1 MPCYSPIDAFQ
12 PRGDVSDRRLRFVLS
27 SRDRGN
33 YAPIQISCGQ
43 CIGCRLERSRQW
55 AVRCVHEA
63 QIHPNNCFITLTYND
78 DHLPDHGSLCLD
90 HFQRFMKRLRK
101 KYGDGIRFFHCGEY
115 GDKYGRPHYHAILFN
130 HDFDDK
136 YHWRTTA
143 QGHRCYRS
151 PSLEKLWPLGN
162 CEIGDVT
169 FESAAYVA
177 RYIMKKVTGDAA
189 DRHYC
194 VGHTEYGE
202 LLYKKPEYVTM
213 SRRPGIGKAWFDR
226 YKNDVYP
233 DDFVVI
239 RHDLKTKPPKYYDKL
254 LYDADPFLY
263 DEIKFDREIS
273 SLKFVDNNTPARL
286 AVREQCQH
294 ARLKLL
300 VRPLD

>member
-1 MPCYSPIDAFQ
+1 MPCYKPIDAYQ
-12 PRGDVSDRRLRFVLS
+12 PVGGLSDRRLRFRLS
-27 SRDRGN
+27 PKDEGN
-33 YAPIQISCGQ
+33 YRPTQISCGQ

-63 QIHPNNCFITLTYND
+63 QMHQDNCFITLTYND
-78 DHLPDHGSLCLD
+78 ENLPPLASLQLD
-90 HFQRFMKRLRK
+90 DYQRFMKRLRK
-101 KYGDGIRFFHCGEY
+101 KYGSKIRFFHCGEY
-115 GDKYGRPHYHAILFN
+115 GEKYGRPHYHAILFN

-136 YHWRTTA
+136 YHWRTTD

-151 PSLEKLWPLGN
+151 PSLEKLWPYGN

-177 RYIMKKVTGDAA
+177 RYIMKKVTGSAA
-189 DRHYC
+189 EHHYC

-213 SRRPGIGKAWFDR
+213 SRRPGIGSSWFQK
-226 YKNDVYP
+226 YHTDVYP

-239 RHDLKTKPPKYYDKL
+239 RNDLKTRPPKYYDKL
-254 LYDADPFLY
+254 LSVLDGHLHDDIKYSRELSSEKFL
-263 DEIKFDREIS
+263 
-273 SLKFVDNNTPARL
+273 DNNTPERL
-286 AVREQCQH
+286 HVREQCQQ

-300 VRPLD
+300 VRNLE